1 MRMQLFWVLAA
12 ACLVI
17 VAFVGVSGVN
27 GAARQSNFTNIQ
39 VLTDM
44 ADGDIQRLMQSWGQ
58 QLGGVNCFECHVQ
71 GDFAS
76 DEMPRKIAARNM
88 ARMVK
93 SLNEDFFQTADFEPI
108 GREAEC
114 YMCHQGSM
122 EIPQAD

>member
-1 MRMQLFWVLAA
+1 MRKRLSWVLVTV
-12 ACLVI
+12 CLVI
-17 VAFVGVSGVN
+17 VAVVGAPSVSG
-27 GAARQSNFTNIQ
+27 AEPQSNFENIQ

-44 ADGDIQRLMQSWGQ
+44 SDGDIQRLMQSWGR

-76 DEMPRKIAARNM
+76 DEIPRKVAARNM
-88 ARMVK
+88 ARMVR
-93 SLNEDFFQTADFEPI
+93 SLNENFFQSPEFESI

-114 YMCHQGSM
+114 FMCHQGSM

>member
-1 MRMQLFWVLAA
+1 MREQLLWVLAA
-12 ACLVI
+12 SLAVVVVI
-17 VAFVGVSGVN
+17 GAPGVF
-27 GAARQSNFTNIQ
+27 GAEQQSNFANIQ

-44 ADGDIQRLMQSWGQ
+44 SDGDIQRLMQSWGR

-76 DEMPRKIAARNM
+76 DDVPRKIAARNM

-93 SLNEDFFQTADFEPI
+93 SLNEDFFQTADFENI

-114 YMCHQGSM
+114 FMCHQGSM
-122 EIPQAD
+122 EIPQMD

>member
-1 MRMQLFWVLAA
+1 MRKQLFWVLTAA
-12 ACLVI
+12 SLVI
-17 VAFVGVSGVN
+17 VAFVGAPGVSG
-27 GAARQSNFTNIQ
+27 AERQSNFTNIQ

-76 DEMPRKIAARNM
+76 DEMPQKVAARNM
-88 ARMVK
+88 ARMVM
-93 SLNEDFFQTADFEPI
+93 SLNENFFQTPDFEGI

-114 YMCHQGSM
+114 FMCHQGSM

>member
-1 MRMQLFWVLAA
+1 MRKQLFWVLATV
-12 ACLVI
+12 CLVI
-17 VAFVGVSGVN
+17 VAIVGAPNVSG
-27 GAARQSNFTNIQ
+27 AEPQSNFENIQ

-44 ADGDIQRLMQSWGQ
+44 SDGDIQRLMQSWGR

-76 DEMPRKIAARNM
+76 DEMPQKVAARNM
-88 ARMVK
+88 ARMVR
-93 SLNEDFFQTADFEPI
+93 SLNENFFQSPEFESI

-114 YMCHQGSM
+114 FMCHQGSM